1 MPPSPLLIMAA
12 PNGARKTK
20 DDHPNL
26 PVTIDDVISEAA
38 ECHRAGAAMLHAH
51 VRDDN
56 ARHSLDTGRYRELL
70 SEMKSRLPDML
81 CQITTEQAGV
91 FSPQEQAQ
99 CLRETRADY
108 SSVAIREITG
118 DQSAKAIGFGAEV
131 LAEASAAGTKLQYI
145 LYSLDDLALLQ
156 QLHKKEML
164 PDAAI
169 DVLYVLGRY
178 DPNQRS
184 HPDELDP
191 FITADRSFIRN
202 WMVCAFGP
210 MEYDVMVKVA
220 AHGGQARIGFEN
232 NLWLKDGSLAE
243 STAMLVS
250 QLATDFTP
258 LTSAEARAVFA

>member
-91 FSPQEQAQ
+91 FSPQEQAR
-99 CLRETRADY
+99 CLRETQADY
-108 SSVAIREITG
+108 ASVAIREITG
-118 DQSAKAIGFGAEV
+118 DQSEKAIGFGCEV
-131 LAEASAAGTKLQYI
+131 LAEARAAGTRLQYI

-184 HPDELDP
+184 HLMSLILHP
-191 FITADRSFIRN
+191 ADRSFIRN

-220 AHGGQARIGFEN
+220 AHGSQAGIGFEN
-232 NLWLKDGSLAE
+232 NLWLKDGGLAE